1 MESES
6 MNQQNSF
13 VAIEYHLREVSGGT
27 LETVWNRTRVVAGSV
42 CSCIYRDCAVV
53 RQIVDSKERIK

>member
-6 MNQQNSF
+6 MNQQNPS
-13 VAIEYHLREVSGGT
+13 AATEYHLRELSGET
-27 LETVWNRTRVVAGSV
+27 LETAWNRTRVVAGSV